1 MDVWLLIYRDGCM
14 SVKIRVSIQ
23 VTVRS
28 PDPKPKKHMERSTRA
43 IPLYHIVIL
52 CLSQPS
58 NVRHLPGPPVYTFF
72 GEMANHLGWGTPK
85 HTALMT
91 CLYMV
96 VSSRIIIFFRFTWKW
111 DFTTPPHRHMHARY
125 KVYVSRL
132 LLRSYDFQ
140 LKWWCTMVT
149 PSTMVH
155 LLSLPP
161 NWIYDNLWPAV
172 PVTLVPP
179 RSLVVGR

>member
-28 PDPKPKKHMERSTRA
+28 QDPKPKKHMERSTRA

-52 CLSQPS
+52 CLSQPR
-58 NVRHLPGPPVYTFF
+58 NVRRLPGPPVYTSFW
-72 GEMANHLGWGTPK
+72 GDGKPPWLGGPK
-85 HTALMT
+85 AHSPHDIFIHAGFESHHFL
-91 CLYMV
+91 
-96 VSSRIIIFFRFTWKW
+96 FFRFTWKW
-111 DFTTPPHRHMHARY
+111 DFATPPHRHMHTRY

-140 LKWWCTMVT
+140 WRWWCTMADG
-149 PSTMVH
+149 H